1 MVLAPT
7 ADGIADL
14 HVVGRD
20 AFGDATRRSGYP
32 KKPARLE
39 FQLLQRRDQFSN
51 ELREGQTLGNRRCR
65 RSFNLLPCRYK
76 VVDSRE
82 AGQKEGVPG
91 FILTEFRNRLA
102 PSVVTRLAKLVWH
115 TKVRPSGMAARFL

>member
-20 AFGDATRRSGYP
+20 AFGDATRRSATRKNQRDVSSSYSKGGTSFQRIGRRRNAG
-32 KKPARLE
+32 KPAC
-39 FQLLQRRDQFSN
+39 
-51 ELREGQTLGNRRCR
+51 RRC
-65 RSFNLLPCRYK
+65 FNLLPCRYK

-91 FILTEFRNRLA
+91 FILTELRNRLA
-102 PSVVTRLAKLVWH
+102 PSVVTRPAKLVWH